1 MMKKSI
7 LKTITA
13 VMLVITLISVTALAA
28 FPDVDATKYSWAVDS
43 INSMADSGI
52 IKGYEDGTFNP
63 EKAVSK
69 LEGLVLIARILGCD
83 DSVNEEIV
91 FEATQIY
98 DDFIGEYEVNFGEK
112 ELSYLL
118 IKGVLTE
125 DELDSYLTGNGAS
138 DGLKRYEVATLLT
151 KALDGDKDLAS
162 SPALSYSDV
171 GDIPATAKK
180 YVKFVTDAGLMKGM
194 EDNKFSP
201 NTNVTRAQAAVVL
214 EKLNKLTSYQFRTGT
229 VIDYS
234 DTSGIKVKNADGSVY
249 THNIM
254 SNVILR
260 FEGKKIST
268 KEIVVG
274 STAFITYKESQLY
287 SIDFISS
294 AADSTLSGVISS
306 VVTGNNTSTITV
318 KLIGDEDTE
327 PSEEK
332 KTFTM
337 ANDVAIVYKGVA
349 ATKAELVNG
358 RLAVIDV
365 KAGKAKSIEVF
376 DKITNISGNIENII
390 ISPVYKLVVKDNSGY
405 IDEYMLKDVV
415 NVTRGGKE
423 ADVSSLAKG
432 DMVSLTLEYGVISK
446 VVATTKTNV
455 KTGLIS
461 AIYISNS
468 PELTLKIDGVEVT
481 YPLSSNTKYVIDGID
496 KPNIYSLRTNSIVT
510 VDIESDS
517 IVKIVSASPSD
528 TKTFTG
534 SVISATPAAKVF
546 QVTYTDSTLGMEVT
560 ESVIVNDK
568 TTIVDTSG
576 KTKKIN
582 DISVG
587 DTVMILG
594 SISSG
599 VISAT
604 MITVID

>member
-1 MMKKSI
+1 MKRRI
-7 LKTITA
+7 LKTMTA
-13 VMLVITLISVTALAA
+13 VVLVITMISVTALAA
-28 FPDVDATKYSWAVDS
+28 FPDVDSKKYSWAVDA
-43 INSMADSGI
+43 INSMADMGI

-69 LEGLVLIARILGCD
+69 LEGLVLIARILGCN
-83 DSVNEEIV
+83 DSANESIV
-91 FEATQIY
+91 FEASQIY
-98 DDFIGEYEVNFGEK
+98 SDVISEYNVGFGEE

-151 KALDGDKDLAS
+151 KALDSDKDLAT
-162 SPALSYSDV
+162 SPALNYADA
-171 GDIPATAKK
+171 GDIPASAKK
-180 YVKFVTDAGLMKGM
+180 YVKFVTDKGLMNGM

-214 EKLNKLTSYQFRTGT
+214 KKLQNLTSYQFRTGT
-229 VIDYS
+229 VVNYDAA
-234 DTSGIKVKNADGSVY
+234 TGIKVKNSDGSVY

-254 SNVILR
+254 PNVILR
-260 FEGKKIST
+260 YEGKIIKS
-268 KEIVVG
+268 KDIVIG
-274 STAFITYKESQLY
+274 SSAFITYKDSQLY
-287 SIDFISS
+287 AIDFISS
-294 AADSTLSGVISS
+294 AADNTVSGVISS
-306 VVTGNNTSTITV
+306 VASGSNSSSITV
-318 KLIGDEDTE
+318 KLMGEEDTE
-327 PSEEK
+327 PSDVK
-332 KTFTM
+332 KTFNM
-337 ANDVAIVYKGVA
+337 ANDIAIVYKGVA

-365 KAGKAKSIEVF
+365 KAGKAKSIEVY
-376 DKITNISGNIENII
+376 DKVTNISGTIESII
-390 ISPVYKLVVKDNSGY
+390 ISPVYKMVIKDNSGY
-405 IDEYMLKDVV
+405 IDEYMIKDVV
-415 NVTRGGKE
+415 GVTRGGKQ
-423 ADVSSLAKG
+423 ASVSDLAKG

-461 AIYISNS
+461 AIYISSS
-468 PELTLKIDGVEVT
+468 PELTLKIDGVDVT
-481 YPLSSNTKYVIDGID
+481 YPLSSNTKYIIDGID

-510 VDIESDS
+510 VDIESET
-517 IVKIVSASPSD
+517 IVKIVSASPSE

-534 SVISATPAAKVF
+534 TVISATPAAKVF

-576 KTKKIN
+576 KSKKIS

-587 DTVMILG
+587 DNVMILG

-604 MITVID
+604 KITVID